1 MFHTRRSKFLQIEVC
16 QYLIGVKKPTHSKKN
31 SRLWCHLHM
40 PKNCVNIHFQMLT
53 IFHIKSI
60 KFYFPLIFYYFL
72 YCFRKKEQAVGFIM
86 VITEQFQKKLYEWA
100 TYDFNQKLKL
110 CNSLRKIQL
119 PIIIKTN
126 KETTFELPTIR
137 GVGGLD
143 GVQAL
148 HCTKEQ

>member
-1 MFHTRRSKFLQIEVC
+1 
-16 QYLIGVKKPTHSKKN
+16 
-31 SRLWCHLHM
+31 
-40 PKNCVNIHFQMLT
+40 
-53 IFHIKSI
+53 
-60 KFYFPLIFYYFL
+60 
-72 YCFRKKEQAVGFIM
+72 M

-100 TYDFNQKLKL
+100 TYDFNQKRKL

-126 KETTFELPTIR
+126 KETTFELPTTIR

-148 HCTKEQ
+148 HRTKEQ